1 MSVPSLSIAFLG
13 PKGTFSEEA
22 LTSQEDLAEGIHIPM
37 NDVYE
42 VVRAV
47 EARQADLGIVPL
59 ENSIEGSVNATLDA
73 LTFESK
79 DVLIEREVVID
90 VDLNLLGVAGCSLD
104 SIEVVFTHPHALAQC
119 RSFIA
124 SNIPGARVEAA
135 ISTADAARRVANS
148 GDPAQAAVAT
158 KLAAE
163 VYGLHVIA
171 DGIADYPDN
180 ATRFVV
186 LGRSVPPPSGQ
197 DKTTVVCFQ
206 AEDRPGSLL
215 EILQEFAARSINLTK
230 IESRPTKKGLGQYC
244 FFVEFEGHLSD
255 AIVADAL
262 KHLYVKLADL
272 KYLGSYPAASSGAS
286 EHRKKLVGA
295 WAEADAFIERLR
307 SKMERLDARP

>member
-1 MSVPSLSIAFLG
+1 MSEP
-13 PKGTFSEEA
+13 
-22 LTSQEDLAEGIHIPM
+22 DLAKGIHIPM
-37 NDVYE
+37 SDVYE

-47 EARQADLGIVPL
+47 DAREAELGIVPL

-79 DVLIEREVVID
+79 NVLIEREVVID
-90 VDLNLLGVAGCSLD
+90 VDLNLLGVAGSSLD

-119 RSFIA
+119 RSFIG
-124 SNIPGARVEAA
+124 SNLPKARVEAA
-135 ISTADAARRVANS
+135 ISTADAARRVADS
-148 GDPAQAAVAT
+148 ADPAQAAVAT

-163 VYGLHVIA
+163 LYGLHVIA

-186 LGRSVPPPSGQ
+186 LGRSIPPPSGH

-230 IESRPTKKGLGQYC
+230 IESRPTKRGLGQYC
-244 FFVEFEGHLSD
+244 FVVEFEGHLAD
-255 AIVADAL
+255 AVVADAL
-262 KHLYVKLADL
+262 KHLHVKLAEL
-272 KYLGSYPAASSGAS
+272 KYLGSYPSASSGAS
-286 EHRKKLVGA
+286 EHRKRAEGA
-295 WAEADAFIERLR
+295 WAEADAFLEGL
-307 SKMERLDARP
+307 KARMQPPDTNLTSG